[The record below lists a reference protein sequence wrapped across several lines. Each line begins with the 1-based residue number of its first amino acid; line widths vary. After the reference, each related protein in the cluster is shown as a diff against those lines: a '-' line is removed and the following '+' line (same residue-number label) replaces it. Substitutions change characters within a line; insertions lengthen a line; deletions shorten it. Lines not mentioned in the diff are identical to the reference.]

1 MPSTLTAT
9 LRTGAP
15 MDLRKA
21 KRYPLS
27 APVSFWWER
36 ADGILQEGRGT
47 TLDIS
52 SLGVFIVAALSP
64 PSGVHLE
71 VEVSLPAASGAPKSV
86 QLHGEGKVA
95 HVGRRGSESGFAAE
109 VVFQTQTSGSS
120 FFGNGGVI
128 Q

>member
-1 MPSTLTAT
+1 
-9 LRTGAP
+9 

-21 KRYPLS
+21 KRYPLR

-36 ADGILQEGRGT
+36 ADGILQEGRGA

-64 PSGVHLE
+64 PPGVHLE
-71 VEVSLPAASGAPKSV
+71 LDVYLPSLSGAPKSV
-86 QLHGEGKVA
+86 QLHGEGKVMRA
-95 HVGRRGSESGFAAE
+95 SRKGSESGFAAE
-109 VVFQTQTSGSS
+109 VVFQTQSSGRS
-120 FFGNGGVI
+120 FFGAGGMI

>member
-1 MPSTLTAT
+1 
-9 LRTGAP
+9 

-52 SLGVFIVAALSP
+52 SLGVFILATPSP
-64 PSGVHLE
+64 PAGVHVE
-71 VEVSLPAASGAPKSV
+71 VEVSLRAASGAPKSV
-86 QLHGEGKVA
+86 QLHGEGKVVRA
-95 HVGRRGSESGFAAE
+95 GRKGQEPGFAAE
-109 VVFQTQTSGSS
+109 VVFQAQSSGGS